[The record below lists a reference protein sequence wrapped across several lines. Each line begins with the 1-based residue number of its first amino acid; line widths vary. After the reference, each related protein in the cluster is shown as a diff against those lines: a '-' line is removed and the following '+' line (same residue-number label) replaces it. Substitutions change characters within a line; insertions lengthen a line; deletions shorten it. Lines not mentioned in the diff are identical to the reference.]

1 MTRQLIPFIQ
11 RIYQFVT
18 DTNNTSVYIT
28 KQMIFVKKFLV
39 EYNPTML
46 QDSKMKRPS
55 FVISSESDSLSHT
68 AYANVLESF
77 FYSNFNINGLQQK
90 PSLRSIL

>member
-28 KQMIFVKKFLV
+28 KQMTFVK
-39 EYNPTML
+39 
-46 QDSKMKRPS
+46 
-55 FVISSESDSLSHT
+55 
-68 AYANVLESF
+68 
-77 FYSNFNINGLQQK
+77 
-90 PSLRSIL
+90 

>member
-1 MTRQLIPFIQ
+1 
-11 RIYQFVT
+11 
-18 DTNNTSVYIT
+18 
-28 KQMIFVKKFLV
+28 
-39 EYNPTML
+39 ML